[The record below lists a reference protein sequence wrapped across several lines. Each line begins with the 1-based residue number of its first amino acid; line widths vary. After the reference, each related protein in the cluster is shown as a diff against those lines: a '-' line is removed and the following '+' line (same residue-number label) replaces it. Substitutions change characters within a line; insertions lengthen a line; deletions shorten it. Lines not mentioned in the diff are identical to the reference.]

1 MISPINPNTRPTIMS
16 RLKLLPPT
24 VFVAN
29 TPHKIKHADEMV
41 FKTKDEIDA
50 FSDLNQQKSKQK
62 ITLNAAKI
70 ILPIIK
76 PPIR

>member
-1 MISPINPNTRPTIMS
+1 MISPINPNARPTIMS
-16 RLKLLPPT
+16 KLKLLSPT

-29 TPHKIKHADEMV
+29 TPHRMKHTDEIV

-70 ILPIIK
+70 ILPTIN
-76 PPIR
+76 PPIH